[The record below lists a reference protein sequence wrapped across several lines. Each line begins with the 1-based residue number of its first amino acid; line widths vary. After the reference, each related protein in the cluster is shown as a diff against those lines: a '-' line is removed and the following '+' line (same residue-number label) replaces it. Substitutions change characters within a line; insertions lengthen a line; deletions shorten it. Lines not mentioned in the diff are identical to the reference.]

1 MKGISLSQQYKVVPL
16 FYPASGDGSCDIFSM
31 ADYSHASIIVLQG
44 TATSASTI
52 TVKRCTTAAGGTT
65 SAIEFNYAEETT
77 SGYDILGSLTA
88 ATSAGVSLSTGNKQF
103 KVIEVD
109 ASQLSSAAKYVQVAF
124 ATPSKSNLAV
134 VAVLSGSRFAED
146 AQRTALT

>member
-44 TATSASTI
+44 TASSAATI

-65 SAIEFNYAEETT
+65 SAIAFKYAEETT
-77 SGYDILGSLTA
+77 SGFDILGSLTS
-88 ATSAGVSLSTGNKQF
+88 TGVTGTTISTGNKQF
-103 KVIEVD
+103 KVIEID

-124 ATPSKSNLAV
+124 ASPTKSNLAV